1 MSDLTDRGLVDSGTI
16 PPDSFENAISRTVE
30 VAKHTLTVPVD
41 LIARLEVEASDL
53 LISRET
59 LLEAAAALIAGNLV
73 LQGPPGTGKSSL
85 AGALTRAF
93 QVNALQA
100 TAREDWSAF
109 DVIGGQ
115 ELVVDEGNHE
125 SLRPRHGWFT
135 EAAIQCAGS
144 VSKNLDDPELHPEQA
159 TWLVIDE
166 LNRANMDRAF
176 GELFSVLGTD
186 ELVSFPLT
194 YMGGTTHKLTTS
206 KRFRIIGTL
215 NSIDKQFVN
224 SLSLALRRRFTFI
237 TVDIPPERVAGER
250 WEDEPSPESS
260 LAIWELKKVMDRA
273 VAAAPASASVD
284 SEDVTAQLRSQLIR
298 VLVEVEKVRYAKE
311 NSDYP
316 FLPIG
321 TAPLI
326 DTAKLALIAFS
337 MNDARTFADAVDWAC
352 AVKLGP
358 LFETDLESPE
368 KLRYYADMLRPT
380 FPRFARELARIE
392 AAGLYAV
399 P

>member
-16 PPDSFENAISRTVE
+16 PPDSFENDISRTIE
-30 VAKHTLTVPVD
+30 VAKHPLTVPPD
-41 LIARLEVEASDL
+41 IIARLEEEASGL

-93 QVNALQA
+93 QVKAVQA

-115 ELVVDEGNHE
+115 ELVVDGDGQE
-125 SLRPRHGWFT
+125 SLQPRHGWFT
-135 EAAIQCAGS
+135 EAAIECAGS
-144 VSKNLDDPELHPEQA
+144 VSRNLDDSDLHPEQA

-237 TVDIPPERVAGER
+237 TVDIPPQRTAGEN
-250 WEDEPSPESS
+250 WEDTPTSESS
-260 LAIWELKKVMDRA
+260 LAIWELQRVIDRA
-273 VAAAPASASVD
+273 VAAAPADAVSD
-284 SEDVTAQLRSQLIR
+284 DVELMLRPQLIR
-298 VLVEVEKVRYAKE
+298 VLTEVEKVRYAE
-311 NSDYP
+311 ESSDYP

-326 DTAKLALIAFS
+326 DVAKLAIIASS
-337 MNDARTFADAVDWAC
+337 MNNAMSWADAVDWAC

-368 KLRYYADMLRPT
+368 KLRAYADMLRPT

>member
-1 MSDLTDRGLVDSGTI
+1 MSDLTDRGLVDGGAI
-16 PPDSFENAISRTVE
+16 PPDSFEDSISRTGE
-30 VAKHTLTVPVD
+30 VAKHRLNVPIDIV
-41 LIARLEVEASDL
+41 ARLEAEAIDL
-53 LISRET
+53 VISRET
-59 LLEAAAALIAGNLV
+59 LIEAAAALIAGNLI

-85 AGALTRAF
+85 ARALTRAF
-93 QVNALQA
+93 NVASLQA
-100 TAREDWSAF
+100 TAREDWSVF

-115 ELVVDEGNHE
+115 ELVVGEDNQEFLE
-125 SLRPRHGWFT
+125 PRHGWFT
-135 EAAIQCAGS
+135 AAAIQCAGS
-144 VSKNLDDPELHPEQA
+144 VSRNLDDPEIHPEQA

-186 ELVSFPLT
+186 ELVAFPLT

-206 KRFRIIGTL
+206 RRFRIIGTL

-237 TVDIPPERVAGER
+237 TVDIPPQRAAEET
-250 WEDEPSPESS
+250 WEIEPTSDSS
-260 LAIWELKKVMDRA
+260 LAILELDR
-273 VAAAPASASVD
+273 VIGRAAKTVQYSGAADDLKLQIRPH
-284 SEDVTAQLRSQLIR
+284 LIR
-298 VLVEVEKVRYAKE
+298 IMIEIEKVRYATE
-311 NSDYP
+311 NSAYP

-326 DTAKLALIAFS
+326 DTVELAIIASS
-337 MNDARTFADAVDWAC
+337 MNGAMSWADAFDWAC

-368 KLRYYADMLRPT
+368 KLRAYADMLRPK
-380 FPRFARELARIE
+380 FPRFARELSRIE